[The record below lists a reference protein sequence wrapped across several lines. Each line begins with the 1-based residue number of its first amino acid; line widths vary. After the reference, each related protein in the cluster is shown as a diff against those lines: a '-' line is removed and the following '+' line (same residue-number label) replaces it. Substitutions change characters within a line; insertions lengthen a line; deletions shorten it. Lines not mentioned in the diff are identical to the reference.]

1 VRLAKQAVLV
11 AIQVLLWEFPMAQGL
26 ASIFVLLGPTVAEA
40 WVRPNLSDEANTCE
54 IGGNCLTILVIV
66 MGVVFT
72 NGDDTPTAPFEVCFF
87 IAQILYLC
95 YALRATFQDFDE
107 VHKTS
112 HARDFFDRLSVERTG
127 KPMPDLEIFDTFDG
141 ATLLRLVHDETF
153 DTDNALPLVLELER
167 VLADYVSDSSL
178 VSNFNKSH
186 TATFYRRLIRFMPG
200 LPDIVVEAPV
210 EERRQLANVLSLLER
225 EDRERSKVGCKPAVV
240 RAEIESSTRLQCER
254 MRMV

>member
-1 VRLAKQAVLV
+1 
-11 AIQVLLWEFPMAQGL
+11 M
-26 ASIFVLLGPTVAEA
+26 
-40 WVRPNLSDEANTCE
+40 
-54 IGGNCLTILVIV
+54 
-66 MGVVFT
+66 
-72 NGDDTPTAPFEVCFF
+72 
-87 IAQILYLC
+87 
-95 YALRATFQDFDE
+95 
-107 VHKTS
+107 HKTS
-112 HARDFFDRLSVERTG
+112 HARDFFDRLSVEKTG

-200 LPDIVVEAPV
+200 LPDIVVEAPA

-240 RAEIESSTRLQCER
+240 RAEIKSSTRLQCER
-254 MRMV
+254 IRHERIRRASRPR